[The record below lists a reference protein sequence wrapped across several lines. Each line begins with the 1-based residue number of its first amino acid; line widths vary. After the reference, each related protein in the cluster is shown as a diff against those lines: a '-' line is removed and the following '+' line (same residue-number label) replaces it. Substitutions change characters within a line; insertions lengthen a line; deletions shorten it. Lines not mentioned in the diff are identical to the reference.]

1 MKKKLRNKIKN
12 AYPWWDFTFL
22 LKLIILWLD
31 HSSKSHRDKGHLLR
45 SKRTSHQMKV
55 VSGVLKRII
64 EDEYDKPC
72 RVFTSRN
79 KMTSSAKI
87 FGNEEF
93 EYLDLKYQNKHRQA
107 DIDFVFDMI
116 KKHLLSWWD

>member
-1 MKKKLRNKIKN
+1 MKKKFRKEFHREF
-12 AYPWWDFTFL
+12 PWYDHTFL
-22 LKLIILWLD
+22 LKLIVLWLD
-31 HSSKSHRDKGHLLR
+31 HSSKAHRDKGHLLG
-45 SKRTSHQMKV
+45 SKRTGHQMKV

-79 KMTSSAKI
+79 KFTSS
-87 FGNEEF
+87 EF

-107 DIDFVFDMI
+107 DIDFVFDMM